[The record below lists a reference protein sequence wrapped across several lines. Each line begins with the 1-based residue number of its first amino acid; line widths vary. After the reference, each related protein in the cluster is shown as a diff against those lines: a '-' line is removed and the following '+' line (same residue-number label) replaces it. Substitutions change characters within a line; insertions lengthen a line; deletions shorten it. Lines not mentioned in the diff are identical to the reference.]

1 MKKLAHSCA
10 AVCAAGVLA
19 VLLFS
24 GCEIT
29 VVEQVPV
36 ETEYSISGSVVN
48 VRSVAQTVKP
58 ASGSVEVRVFGS
70 ATAVATAPV
79 AADGTYTVE
88 GLKSGSYLVTYKDA
102 AADPVWFGVPVSVTV
117 GEGNVQNVGAL
128 AFKDIPVG
136 SILLITTWTKTEY
149 DVDSISMVGPES
161 SATKVFWDYPEIT
174 GANAVTL
181 ERDIKAAAI
190 TPSSYPAETT
200 LVESL
205 AAGTE
210 LRFYVQLQSLT
221 GSTGSTGSI
230 TGLDAGTTSKMPAG
244 VTVYAMYMETLT
256 KAEHYGTWF
265 APLNTD
271 EGLVAM
277 VSMVGNDDGSL
288 SIGSFGVNF
297 AAPNTPRSL
306 LNVNYGVPV
315 KEIR

>member
-10 AVCAAGVLA
+10 AVCAAGFLA

-48 VRSVAQTVKP
+48 VRSVEQTVKP
-58 ASGSVEVRVFGS
+58 ASGSVEVRMFGS

-79 AADGTYTVE
+79 AKDGTYTVE

-102 AADPVWFGVPVSVTV
+102 AATPVWFGVPVSVTV
-117 GEGNVQNVGAL
+117 GEGNVSNVGAL

-136 SILLITTWTKTEY
+136 SILLITTWTNTEY
-149 DVDSISMVGPES
+149 DVDSISMVDSGS
-161 SATKVFWDYPEIT
+161 SVTKVYWDNKT
-174 GANAVTL
+174 LSVSDGSGDTTVAL
-181 ERDIKAAAI
+181 ERDIKAAEI
-190 TPSSYPAETT
+190 TAGSYPAETT
-200 LVESL
+200 LVTSL
-205 AAGTE
+205 ATGTE

-221 GSTGSTGSI
+221 GSI
-230 TGLDAGTTSKMPAG
+230 TGLDAGADSEMPAG

-256 KAEHYGTWF
+256 KAEHFGTWF

-271 EGLVAM
+271 EGLVGM
-277 VSMVGNDDGSL
+277 VSMVGKEDGSL

-297 AAPNTPRSL
+297 DEPNTPRSL

>member
-1 MKKLAHSCA
+1 MKKLAHSRA

-48 VRSVAQTVKP
+48 VRSVDQTDKP
-58 ASGSVEVRVFGS
+58 DSGSVEVRVFGS

-102 AADPVWFGVPVSVTV
+102 AANPVWFGVPVSVTV
-117 GEGNVQNVGAL
+117 GEGNVSNVGAL
-128 AFKDIPVG
+128 AFKAIPVG
-136 SILLITTWTKTEY
+136 SILLITTWTNTEY

-161 SATKVFWDYPEIT
+161 SATKVYWDYPTIT
-174 GANAVTL
+174 GANAVAL
-181 ERDIKAAAI
+181 ERDIDDDAI
-190 TPSSYPAETT
+190 TAGSYPAETM
-200 LVESL
+200 LVTSL

-221 GSTGSTGSI
+221 GSI
-230 TGLDAGTTSKMPAG
+230 TGLDAGADSEMPAG
-244 VTVYAMYMETLT
+244 VTVYAMYMETST
-256 KAEHYGTWF
+256 KAEHFGTWF

-271 EGLVAM
+271 EGLVGM
-277 VSMVGNDDGSL
+277 VKILGDSGAL
-288 SIGSFGVNF
+288 TIGSFGVNF

>member
-48 VRSVAQTVKP
+48 VRSVEQTVKP
-58 ASGSVEVRVFGS
+58 APGSVEVRVFGS

-117 GEGNVQNVGAL
+117 GEGNVTNVGAL
-128 AFKDIPVG
+128 AFMDISVG
-136 SILLITTWTKTEY
+136 SILLITTWTNTEY
-149 DVDSISMVGPES
+149 DVDSISMVDSGS
-161 SATKVFWDYPEIT
+161 SVTQVYWDNPKIT
-174 GANAVTL
+174 GANAVAL

-221 GSTGSTGSI
+221 GSI
-230 TGLDAGTTSKMPAG
+230 TGLDTGADPEMPAG
-244 VTVYAMYMETLT
+244 VTVYAMYMETPT
-256 KAEHYGTWF
+256 KAEHFGTWF
-265 APLNTD
+265 APLNTS
-271 EGLVAM
+271 EGLVGM
-277 VSMVGNDDGSL
+277 VKILGGSGAL
-288 SIGSFGVNF
+288 TIGSFGVNF
-297 AAPNTPRSL
+297 DDPNIPRSL